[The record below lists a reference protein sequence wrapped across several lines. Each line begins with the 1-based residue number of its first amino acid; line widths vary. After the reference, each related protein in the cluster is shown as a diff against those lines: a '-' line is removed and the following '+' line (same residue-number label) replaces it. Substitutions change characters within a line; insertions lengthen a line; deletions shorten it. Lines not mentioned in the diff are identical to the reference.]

1 MSGVDLTRQS
11 SRLSRSLLP
20 LSLAAPAF
28 LLLFII
34 GYATARAQE
43 GVVCDLLA
51 PTFEV
56 LSSGASELDLAQG
69 ATDICMAQY
78 DSPTH
83 WALLAKLQNADVAH
97 RAYEGHKSSIESNA
111 YFGEIGD
118 EHFIFT
124 MEDASLDR
132 KKRFHLVFRRDC
144 YLYSADVG
152 RPENGAFQSGVGP
165 VEFQDML
172 KKAKATDAILQERGN
187 CPASDASPSETGLGV
202 QLNCQFNYAD
212 PGLVTCAAQAVNPQ
226 PDAVLAYEWTLD
238 GEPQNQNDNE
248 LLLTGVAPG
257 EHTVAVVARDTA
269 NDLASPAEQATFTK
283 TAGQEGGA
291 GGGSTGGETAPGA
304 GSPAGGSTGG
314 DGSGAGP
321 TELGPTEPWTE
332 EIPEGYTSSLGGPS
346 LLAPLLVGA
355 GAAAG
360 AAVIIRRRRRKTP
373 PRVQPEGL
381 PPPNAQAGSPWP
393 PTKGLRGMPSAP
405 PANNPETPGAR
416 HPAPAKPPGLPERA
430 VVGAA
435 AVEAA
440 RKKRPPVLPERP
452 PEQKKQEAPDLWVV
466 AKYGGGG
473 AGWTDRIRLRGDS
486 REYTTV
492 SLQAFALEDGQT
504 RDVTW
509 DVDFSIDPGSKKIV
523 FRQVAGPAN
532 WEMRARHV
540 GTMPLQG
547 QVRFGATR
555 RSDGKVARS
564 CTVMVEIRQL
574 KAEVRVV
581 VSKQGFLHQEAVQTL
596 DRSYEAV
603 TGRVYAVDPLPGIG
617 NFASLSS
624 GFATPTNYV
633 ERGAGNP
640 GQPVHHARCRASLRL
655 EGGEWSK
662 AAEVETDAD
671 GRFRVEL
678 PVGFTGIFAPEADA
692 IPLLQE
698 LVLSVTE
705 EVRNELDGYRREF
718 RDAPDAAGY
727 APVRGKLEGYPREF
741 FLQLCDRPEADFE
754 PLRSALN
761 LLRLSMGLVRSRRRD
776 FGQQRVQIKLVA
788 REVFTTALDWVL
800 DLRWLAGTVL
810 PNIVVALRDF
820 VQRTEGA
827 GGVRAWFARRLLLPF
842 VNSVFAFGE
851 FVVKGASAA
860 LKHVVSFCPRVTP
873 EGSVFLARVSRE
885 FAKDVEE
892 NTWGTRAMRE
902 NEAGVTVPGVDKVQ
916 LRFAQAL
923 AWVNA
928 SVKVVLYLLLYI
940 PAWLLWG
947 ICGTLLSRLFQ
958 GEVNRASNDW
968 VRWQIKNVYD
978 AVEAW
983 LDWARSFLDLALGP
997 APNALAPAKRD
1008 AGQLLIDQAFRE
1020 DEFDLEQAEALE
1032 QAYSA
1037 SCDLRVPRDW
1047 LASWRR
1053 VRDGRLADLEKWRQI
1068 SQAIEWG
1075 EWGFDWLKFFLT
1087 KIMPVLCALVVVF
1100 ASSLAEFLFEK
1111 STAAWKAGNKPEALV
1126 GYRAAYTEKAK
1137 ASKVQ
1142 GVFNV
1147 LDFYFFIFEIL
1158 IERGF
1163 VLGLRLWEMWTSVYD
1178 VPDCIR
1184 ALYSSN
1190 GRAAWN

>member
-1 MSGVDLTRQS
+1 MSGVDLMRRRS
-11 SRLSRSLLP
+11 SLSRSLLP
-20 LSLAAPAF
+20 QAVVALAF
-28 LLLFII
+28 LLIFLI
-34 GYATARAQE
+34 GYSQAHAQE
-43 GVVCDLLA
+43 GAVCDFLA

-56 LSSGASELDLAQG
+56 LSAGADDWELAQG
-69 ATDICMAQY
+69 ATDTCMAQY
-78 DSPTH
+78 SSPTH
-83 WALLAKLQNADVAH
+83 WTLLAKLQNADVAQ
-97 RAYEGHKSSIESNA
+97 RAYEGHEGSFESMA
-111 YFGEIGD
+111 CFGEIGD
-118 EHFIFT
+118 ECFTFT

-132 KKRFHLVFRRDC
+132 RKRFHLVFRRDC

-152 RPENGAFQSGVGP
+152 RPEDGAFQSGVGP

-172 KKAKATDAILQERGN
+172 MKARATDANLNERGD
-187 CPASDASPSETGLGV
+187 CPASEAGPSETGLGV

-212 PGLVTCAAQAVNPQ
+212 PGLVTCAAQAVNPR
-226 PDAVLAYEWTLD
+226 PDAALAYEWTLD
-238 GEPQNQNDNE
+238 GEPQSQYDNE
-248 LLLTGVAPG
+248 LLLTDVAPG
-257 EHTVAVVARDTA
+257 EHIVAVVARDTA
-269 NDLASPAEQATFTK
+269 NDLASPTEQATFTK
-283 TAGQEGGA
+283 TAGQEGSA
-291 GGGSTGGETAPGA
+291 GGGSIGGETAPGS
-304 GSPAGGSTGG
+304 GLTAGGATGG
-314 DGSGAGP
+314 DGSGSGPTELGP

-332 EIPEGYTSSLGGPS
+332 EVPEGYTGSPGSPS
-346 LLAPLLVGA
+346 LLPPLLVGA
-355 GAAAG
+355 GVLAG
-360 AAVIIRRRRRKTP
+360 AAVLIRRRRRKTP
-373 PRVQPEGL
+373 PRAQPEGL
-381 PPPNAQAGSPWP
+381 PSSNPGP
-393 PTKGLRGMPSAP
+393 PTKGMPSAP
-405 PANNPETPGAR
+405 PTGSPEKPGAR
-416 HPAPAKPPGLPERA
+416 QPAPVRPPGLPERA
-430 VVGAA
+430 VVGVAA
-435 AVEAA
+435 AEEA
-440 RKKRPPVLPERP
+440 RKKRPPVLPERPGDAVAAKP

-466 AKYGGGG
+466 AKYGGSG
-473 AGWTDRIRLRGDS
+473 AGWTDRIGLRGDS
-486 REYTTV
+486 RDSTTV
-492 SLQAFALEDGQT
+492 SLQAFAREDGQT
-504 RDVTW
+504 REVTW

-523 FRQVAGPAN
+523 FRQLAGPAH

-540 GTMPLQG
+540 GAMPLQG

-581 VSKQGFLHQEAVQTL
+581 ASKQGFLHQEAIQTL

-624 GFATPTNYV
+624 GFAAPTHYV

-640 GQPVHHARCRASLRL
+640 GPPVHHACCRASLRL
-655 EGGEWSK
+655 EGGEWSQ

-671 GRFRVEL
+671 GRFRVDL

-718 RDAPDAAGY
+718 QDAPDAAGY
-727 APVRGKLEGYPREF
+727 ASVRGKLESYPREF

-788 REVFTTALDWVL
+788 REVFSTALDWVL

-827 GGVRAWFARRLLLPF
+827 GGVRARFARWLLLPF
-842 VNSVFAFGE
+842 FKSVFAFGE
-851 FVVKGASAA
+851 LVAKGASAA
-860 LKHVVSFCPRVTP
+860 LKHAVSFCARVTP
-873 EGSVFLARVSRE
+873 EGSTFLANVSRE
-885 FAKDVEE
+885 FAEDIQKFTEKIK
-892 NTWGTRAMRE
+892 
-902 NEAGVTVPGVDKVQ
+902 TVHTVQGVDYPIA
-916 LRFAQAL
+916 AQVV
-923 AWVNA
+923 AWGVNA
-928 SVKVVLYLLLYI
+928 SVKVALYLFLYM

-947 ICGTLLSRLFQ
+947 ICGTLLSSLFQ
-958 GEVNRASNDW
+958 GEVNRVTKDW
-968 VRWQIKNVYD
+968 LGKRIKNVYD
-978 AVEAW
+978 AVEEW
-983 LDWARSFLDLALGP
+983 LEWARGYLNPLIGP
-997 APNALAPAKRD
+997 APNVLAPAKRD
-1008 AGQLLIDQAFRE
+1008 AGEMLIDRAFRE

-1087 KIMPVLCALVVVF
+1087 KIVPVLCAPMVVF
-1100 ASSLAEFLFEK
+1100 PSSLAEFLFEK

-1142 GVFNV
+1142 GAFNV

-1178 VPDCIR
+1178 APDCIR

-1190 GRAAWN
+1190 GRDAWN